1 MVPPAYGGMH
11 ALLLH
16 FISVA
21 GRRLQMGMIVAER
34 QVARLQSAQPA
45 RDARRRK
52 RLKLSLPLHVRPFDA
67 RFIEIEDVGEVI
79 DFTQDGLAFATC
91 MPHYLVGM
99 RVIVTFPFG
108 AEISAH
114 RKFLGTVVR
123 LEEKANGH
131 SRVAV
136 RFLL

>member
-1 MVPPAYGGMH
+1 MSTSLLVSENA
-11 ALLLH
+11 AL
-16 FISVA
+16 FS
-21 GRRLQMGMIVAER
+21 
-34 QVARLQSAQPA
+34 ARSG

-52 RLKLSLPLHVRPFDA
+52 RLKLALPLHVRPFDS
-67 RFIEIEDVGEVI
+67 RFIDIEDVGEVV
-79 DFTQDGLAFATC
+79 DFTQDGLYFVTC

-108 AEISAH
+108 DRVSAH

-123 LEEKANGH
+123 LEERANGH
-131 SRVAV
+131 SGVAV